1 MPAFTITY
9 WGMTGA
15 LAVPLAP
22 RQVTDKIERAIA
34 TLVEQGRLKDMAP
47 GAALRD
53 AVRREVERLPF
64 HLRSTYGGNTTCVEV
79 RTADSLI
86 VLDCGSGFREWGLAL
101 ARAWNA
107 PGYTGPREA
116 HILLTHSHI
125 DHTHAVPFTDP
136 CFDPRNRFILWAPRT
151 VLESIRAVLDPAS
164 PLSRTYFP
172 TTMGVLK
179 GVRELRE
186 VHPGESFR
194 IGATEITSLSLRH
207 PGGCVGYRM
216 EHAGRA
222 FVFATDHE
230 QIESPD
236 PEVTAFA
243 AHADLLYLDGQYL
256 ECEYDGSCCVP
267 GEVASRPRRGW
278 GHSTVEGCVAT
289 ALAARVRELHI
300 GHREPKRSD
309 DDMAQFESYLQECV
323 SDALQRAGFPADAC
337 TARLPFEGLTVTIG

>member
-15 LAVPLAP
+15 LGVPLTP
-22 RQVTDKIERAIA
+22 TQVTDKIERAIA
-34 TLVEQGRLKDMAP
+34 ALVEQCRLKDLAP
-47 GAALRD
+47 GATLRD
-53 AVRREVERLPF
+53 TVRREVERLPF
-64 HLRSTYGGNTTCVEV
+64 HLRSTYGGNTTCIEV
-79 RTADSLI
+79 RTADSVI
-86 VLDCGSGFREWGLAL
+86 VLDCGSGFRNWGLAQ
-101 ARAWNA
+101 ARTWSAA
-107 PGYTGPREA
+107 GYSGPREA

-194 IGATEITSLSLRH
+194 IGTTEITSLSLRH

-216 EHAGRA
+216 ENAGRA

-236 PEVTAFA
+236 PEVTTFA
-243 AHADLLYLDGQYL
+243 AHADLLYYDGQYL
-256 ECEYDGSCCVP
+256 DCEYDGSCCVP
-267 GEVASRPRRGW
+267 GEVTSRPRRGW

-289 ALAARVRELHI
+289 AIAARVRELHI

-309 DDMAQFESYLQECV
+309 DDLAAFEAYLQECV
-323 SDALQRAGFPADAC
+323 RESLRRAGLPADTC
-337 TARLPFEGLTVTIG
+337 KARLPYEGLTVTIA